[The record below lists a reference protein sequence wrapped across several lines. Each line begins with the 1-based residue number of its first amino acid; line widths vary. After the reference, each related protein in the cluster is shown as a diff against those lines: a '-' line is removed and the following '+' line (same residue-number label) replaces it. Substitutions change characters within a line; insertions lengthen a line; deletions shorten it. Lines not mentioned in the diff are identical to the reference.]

1 MRRESGMTLVEV
13 MVSAVVLSMV
23 MLALSASL
31 RTFATTYTAVEQSAN
46 RTARLREVTYFL
58 RHVLREAYSPH
69 QGAFDAGGGQISWL
83 APIDRVGAAGG
94 VTWLRLRREGDAL
107 MLDFAIPDSELA
119 EQADSDPEWGAVIP
133 SETLLRNLRSFRVNK
148 LKEPDAGRG
157 YADSDDTSDDNSG
170 NPALSADLPPGVQLE
185 WEIEGMAWPP
195 LVVAFDGYR
204 AST

>member
-69 QGAFDAGGGQISWL
+69 RGAFDAGGGQISWL
-83 APIDRVGAAGG
+83 APIDRIGAAGG

-107 MLDFAIPDSELA
+107 MLDFAIPDSEVA

-133 SETLLRNLRSFRVNK
+133 SETLLINVRSFKVNR
-148 LKEPDAGRG
+148 LKGPDVERD
-157 YADSDDTSDDNSG
+157 YADSGDNSDSG
-170 NPALSADLPPGVQLE
+170 ALSADLPPGVQLE
-185 WEIEGMAWPP
+185 WEIDGVAWPS

-204 AST
+204 ASR

>member
-13 MVSAVVLSMV
+13 MVSAMVLSMV

-31 RTFATTYTAVEQSAN
+31 RTFAATYTAVEQSAT
-46 RTARLREVTYFL
+46 RTARLREVTSFR
-58 RHVLREAYSPH
+58 RHVLREASSPP
-69 QGAFDAGGGQISWL
+69 QGAFEAGGGQISWL

-107 MLDFAIPDSELA
+107 MLDFAIPDSEMA
-119 EQADSDPEWGAVIP
+119 EQADSDPKWGAAIP
-133 SETLLRNLRSFRVNK
+133 SETLLANVRSFSVSK
-148 LKEPDAGRG
+148 LKEPDVGRG
-157 YADSDDTSDDNSG
+157 YADSDDNSDHEG
-170 NPALSADLPPGVQLE
+170 LSADLPPGVRLE

-204 AST
+204 TSM

>member
-13 MVSAVVLSMV
+13 MISAVVLSMV

-69 QGAFDAGGGQISWL
+69 QGAFDAKEGQISWL

-107 MLDFAIPDSELA
+107 MLDFAIPDSEMA
-119 EQADSDPEWGAVIP
+119 EQADSDPKWGAVIP
-133 SETLLRNLRSFRVNK
+133 SETLLTNVRSFSVNS
-148 LKEPDAGRG
+148 LEEPDAGRG
-157 YADSDDTSDDNSG
+157 YADSDDNSDSE
-170 NPALSADLPPGVQLE
+170 ALSADLPPGVQLE
-185 WEIEGMAWPP
+185 WEIEGMAWPA